1 MPTAVLIDG
10 GYFIKRFRRIEPE
23 NAYNAS
29 RAADQ
34 AHRSALAHL
43 RSPTGEARD
52 LYRIFF
58 YDCPPLLKRMHNPI
72 SGECVDYARS
82 PEALFRREL
91 HEKLRQ
97 MRKVALRLGHLTD
110 FNTWSANPGVL
121 DDLLKGRRR
130 FADLAAEDV
139 HPVIRQKGVDM
150 RIGIDISSLALKRQ
164 VRQIVLMAGDADFV
178 PAAKLARR
186 RRRLRTGPHV
196 VRHSARP
203 GRAYRRDALG
213 LPPAPKKRPHPCECG
228 PGNSGRLILPPSIV
242 PAMDFHSP
250 GDQ

>member
-34 AHRSALAHL
+34 VHRWALAHL

-72 SGECVDYARS
+72 SGECVDYSRS

-121 DDLLKGRRR
+121 DDLL
-130 FADLAAEDV
+130 
-139 HPVIRQKGVDM
+139 
-150 RIGIDISSLALKRQ
+150 SSLALKRQ

-186 RRRLRTGPHV
+186 EGVDFVLDPMWSAIPQGLVEHIDGMRSVCPRPQKKDRTLANAAFGI
-196 VRHSARP
+196 A
-203 GRAYRRDALG
+203 GG
-213 LPPAPKKRPHPCECG
+213 
-228 PGNSGRLILPPSIV
+228 
-242 PAMDFHSP
+242 
-250 GDQ
+250 

>member
-34 AHRSALAHL
+34 AHRWALAHL

-72 SGECVDYARS
+72 SGECVDYSRS

-110 FNTWSANPGVL
+110 FNTWSASPGVL

-186 RRRLRTGPHV
+186 EGVDFVLDPMWSAIPQGLVEHIDGMRSVCPRPQKKDRTLANAAFGI
-196 VRHSARP
+196 A
-203 GRAYRRDALG
+203 GG
-213 LPPAPKKRPHPCECG
+213 
-228 PGNSGRLILPPSIV
+228 
-242 PAMDFHSP
+242 
-250 GDQ
+250 